1 MPKKKR
7 TTDDNPSVIVSRV
20 QREAAEGKRPKG
32 EKETSIIRSRVLHGA
47 VETSEPTAAR
57 KSARKAARST
67 TPRTRSK
74 RTSAHATPTSTET

>member
-1 MPKKKR
+1 MPKRKR

-57 KSARKAARST
+57 KSARST